1 MQWKGGW
8 AILTRPPWNCFEKYS
23 FMKVTIY
30 QNRLK
35 KKKEKNQLDLKW
47 AVSLHVRSNLQ
58 FWIRNQWPRDTH
70 CFGVCSWEGVE
81 AKPGMSECE
90 DSASLVGRE
99 LMRPLLGNS
108 PEMPAIGLLNQQ
120 HVQCTSRRGIWHLNF
135 PWTFHHHH
143 LQLLHMW
150 AASSCREIFQGRPAE
165 RGRVS
170 SWASAWGSLTQQTPS
185 RGLPTVCLCLCM
197 QRRPPRQ
204 ASTKPCGWMS
214 FSLRASVLCGLI
226 PRVALLEEVRPLG
239 DGLVTGLIQTGSSN
253 HGPEVP

>member
-1 MQWKGGW
+1 MSNVLPCQVKFTILNKEPAAQRQRAHCLESAAGKGW
-8 AILTRPPWNCFEKYS
+8 RQSQVCLS
-23 FMKVTIY
+23 V
-30 QNRLK
+30 RLR
-35 KKKEKNQLDLKW
+35 L
-47 AVSLHVRSNLQ
+47 
-58 FWIRNQWPRDTH
+58 P
-70 CFGVCSWEGVE
+70 SWG
-81 AKPGMSECE
+81 
-90 DSASLVGRE
+90 GRE

-108 PEMPAIGLLNQQ
+108 PETPAIGLLNQQ

-135 PWTFHHHH
+135 PWTFPHHH

-170 SWASAWGSLTQQTPS
+170 SWASAWGSLTQQTRS
-185 RGLPTVCLCLCM
+185 RGLPSVCLCLCM

-214 FSLRASVLCGLI
+214 FCLKASVLSGLI

-239 DGLVTGLIQTGSSN
+239 DGLVTGIRQIGSSN